1 MTLFSKLNQI
11 KDLRSQ
17 AKQMQ
22 NTLSQEIIEVENHGI
37 KLKMDGNQNVLSI
50 NLPDGV
56 TKSELEKYIPDTFN
70 DGIKKLQKI
79 MAEKMKN
86 GEITMPD
93 FKF

>member
-22 NTLSQEIIEVENHGI
+22 NTLSQEIIEIENHGI

-50 NLPDGV
+50 NIPEGMA
-56 TKSELEKYIPDTFN
+56 KSELEKYIPDTFN
-70 DGIKKLQKI
+70 DAIKKLQKI
-79 MAEKMKN
+79 MAEKMKS